1 MLAIL
6 LARWA
11 AYAVATGSPDASP
24 ACVAAEAVVAELW
37 SQPRR
42 PPLSAGLEVRFKSPA
57 WSRASQLRQGGWN
70 GPAPSEALLTRWE
83 SSPPSSA
90 ATCANV
96 QAVGASMAIASPGE
110 GAGDDARTS
119 VGLPVIDE
127 AGRQA
132 LVQVSTLRRP
142 LGSSVYLYLLEK
154 SAGRWKVVSRRMLAI
169 S

>member
-6 LARWA
+6 LAGWA
-11 AYAVATGSPDASP
+11 AYAVATGLPDASP
-24 ACVAAEAVVAELW
+24 ACAAAEAVVVELW
-37 SQPRR
+37 SEPGR
-42 PPLSAGLEVRFKSPA
+42 PPLSAGLEVRFNSPA
-57 WSRASQLRQGGWN
+57 WSRASQLRQGGWS

-90 ATCANV
+90 MTCANV

-110 GAGDDARTS
+110 GAGDDARTTIA
-119 VGLPVIDE
+119 LPVIDA
-127 AGRQA
+127 AGRRA
-132 LVQVSTLRRP
+132 LVQVTTLRKS

-154 SAGRWKVVSRRMLAI
+154 SAGRWRVVSRRMLAI